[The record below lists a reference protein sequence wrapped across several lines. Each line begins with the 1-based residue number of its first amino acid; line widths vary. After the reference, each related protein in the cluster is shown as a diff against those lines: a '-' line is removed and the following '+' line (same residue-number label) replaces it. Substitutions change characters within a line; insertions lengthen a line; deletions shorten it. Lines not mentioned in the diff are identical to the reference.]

1 MFGSSLILNHFMQS
15 LPVVGTPIHEFVQLA
30 QFILREQSYFR

>member
-15 LPVVGTPIHEFVQLA
+15 LTVFGTTIHEFVQLA
-30 QFILREQSYFR
+30 QFILPDQS